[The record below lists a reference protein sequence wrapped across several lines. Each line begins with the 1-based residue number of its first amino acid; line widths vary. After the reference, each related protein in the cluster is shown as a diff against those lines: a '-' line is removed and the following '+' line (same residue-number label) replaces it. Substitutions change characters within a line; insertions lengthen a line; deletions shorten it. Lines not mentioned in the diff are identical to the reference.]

1 MVDPLVADRIR
12 KVVAFTF
19 AVVETFLLFRVLAR
33 LARGNL
39 HLDDVEL
46 WIVVVLGTLALW
58 WVSHAKHVRGPAPDA
73 TAEENE
79 EDA

>member
-1 MVDPLVADRIR
+1 MVDPVVADRIR

-33 LARGNL
+33 LARGSL

-46 WIVVVLGTLALW
+46 WIVVALGTLALW
-58 WVSHAKHVRGPAPDA
+58 WVAHAKHVRRTAPDS
-73 TAEENE
+73 TAQEME